1 MREWNACDLDGWGN
15 YPCKQLGPASRGNPR
30 LLAYTSHAMKLITYE
45 LEGRTGAA
53 ALHPDGGVVDL
64 SAIGS
69 VLEIVSNPQARAQAE
84 QRLVNPGQDRMPAM
98 PRIRAPFTPR
108 SFICIGLNYMDHVKE
123 SNSPVPEK
131 PVVFAK
137 FANALAHPGDA
148 ITWHADA
155 TRQVDW
161 EAELGVVIGRP
172 CYRVS
177 KEEALS
183 YVGGYTCV
191 NDVSARDVQLTDSA
205 RQFTLGKTLD
215 GFCPVGPCL
224 VTADEI
230 PNPQNLAIRCL
241 VNGKVVQ
248 DSNTREMIFDVAT
261 LVSYLSKFMT
271 LMPGD
276 LIATG
281 TPPGV
286 GMGMKPSVWL
296 QNGDEVTVEIEKIG
310 ALTNT
315 CRVL

>member
-1 MREWNACDLDGWGN
+1 MRSVDGCAY
-15 YPCKQLGPASRGNPR
+15 YPRKPSGPASPAN
-30 LLAYTSHAMKLITYE
+30 LAYTSHAMKLITYE
-45 LEGRTGAA
+45 LDGRTGVG
-53 ALHPDGGVVDL
+53 ALHPDGGAVDL
-64 SAIGS
+64 TEVGSA
-69 VLEIVSNPQARAQAE
+69 LEIASNPPARAQAE
-84 QRLVNPGQDRMPAM
+84 RLMADPAHQMPAL
-98 PRIRAPFTPR
+98 PRLRAPFTPR

-123 SNSPVPEK
+123 SNSQPPAR

-148 ITWHADA
+148 ITWYADA
-155 TRQVDW
+155 TQQVDW
-161 EAELGVVIGRP
+161 EAELGVVIGKP

-177 KEEALS
+177 KEDAMA
-183 YVGGYTCV
+183 YIGGYTCV
-191 NDVSARDVQLTDSA
+191 NDVSARDIQLTDSA
-205 RQFTLGKTLD
+205 KQFTLGKTLD

-230 PNPQNLAIRCL
+230 PDPQNLAIRCL

-248 DSNTREMIFDVAT
+248 NSNTREMIFDVAT

-286 GMGMKPSVWL
+286 GMGMKPPVWL
-296 QNGDEVTVEIEKIG
+296 KDGDEVTVEIERIG
-310 ALTNT
+310 ALTNF
-315 CRVL
+315 CRVR

>member
-1 MREWNACDLDGWGN
+1 
-15 YPCKQLGPASRGNPR
+15 
-30 LLAYTSHAMKLITYE
+30 MKLITYE
-45 LEGRTGAA
+45 LNGRTGTC
-53 ALHPDGGVVDL
+53 ALHPEGGAVDL
-64 SAIGS
+64 TDVGS
-69 VLEIVSNPQARAQAE
+69 VLEIMSNPQARAQAAA
-84 QRLVNPGQDRMPAM
+84 RLTDASS
-98 PRIRAPFTPR
+98 PRLQGIPHIRAPFTPR

-123 SNSPVPEK
+123 SNSKVPER

-137 FANALAHPGDA
+137 FANALAHPGDT

-155 TRQVDW
+155 SQQVDW

-177 KEEALS
+177 REEALA

-191 NDVSARDVQLTDSA
+191 NDISARDIQRTDSA
-205 RQFTLGKTLD
+205 GQFTLGKTFD

-224 VTADEI
+224 VTPDEV
-230 PNPQNLAIRCL
+230 PDPQNLAIKCI
-241 VNGKVVQ
+241 VNGRVMQ
-248 DSNTREMIFDVAT
+248 NSNTREMIFDVAT
-261 LVSYLSKFMT
+261 LVAHLSKFMT

-286 GMGMKPSVWL
+286 GMGMRPPVWL
-296 QNGDEVTVEIEKIG
+296 QDGDEVTVEIENIG
-310 ALTNT
+310 ALTNR